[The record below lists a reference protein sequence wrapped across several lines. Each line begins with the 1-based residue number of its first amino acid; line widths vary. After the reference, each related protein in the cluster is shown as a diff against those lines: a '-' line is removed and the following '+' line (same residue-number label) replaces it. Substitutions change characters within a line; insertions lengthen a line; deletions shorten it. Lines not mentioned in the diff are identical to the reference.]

1 MQFSNPYTQFVVDTG
16 LRKLNNPEELIAF
29 RDRPIP
35 VFYVKGFNNLNITW
49 GPWEFKYIK
58 DTEGTFYALYN
69 EAAMYEISLNCVNNT
84 TDILD
89 WILHISGKNENVY
102 GEHCAYF
109 LGKAFRQICAHSDI
123 NICKH
128 GYFDGV
134 AVARKYWHS
143 SRCRRNISVRVRH
156 AILERDGFRCC
167 DCGASASTG
176 AVLEVDHTIPVSKGG
191 SNDPSNLRTLC
202 SECNRG
208 KSDRLVSYPDAVTEV

>member
-1 MQFSNPYTQFVVDTG
+1 MQFSNPYTQFVADAC
-16 LRKLNNPEELIAF
+16 LRKLNNPEELIAL
-29 RDRPIP
+29 RDRPLP
-35 VFYVKGFNNLNITW
+35 VFHVKGFNNLNITW

-69 EAAMYEISLNCVNNT
+69 EAAMYEILLNYVNNT
-84 TDILD
+84 TDILN

-102 GEHCAYF
+102 GENCAYF
-109 LGKAFRQICAHSDI
+109 LGKAFKQIYAHSDI
-123 NICKH
+123 DIRKH

-143 SRCRRNISVRVRH
+143 ARCRRNISVRVRH
-156 AILERDGFRCC
+156 TILERDGFRCC

-202 SECNRG
+202 SDCNRG